1 MKNLKKLMA
10 LVTALTLAFSLNI
23 TSFAAEETTTEHKRP
38 VSSTEITLDADNAV
52 TVTLGD
58 TQAKFY
64 RDTNEDGEQESQ
76 VYIRAQFAG
85 ETEYDL
91 MKTVTIETALPVTSS
106 ELEFAQ
112 NGNVYTA
119 ADVDLYNKSYTVTI
133 GGTDCIL
140 AAGLPSGTLAVDSDV
155 LGVESVTLNGTG
167 TTISVTNVENP
178 FEGNLYYV
186 EKELGDWTS
195 IQGTVAATGKVSFSN
210 RDAVSGTIT
219 LADETATVGGCATGT
234 GSAYT
239 FDLSANIPE
248 FTVEKDGVERSYVIS
263 ASYDGYMKVTYQI
276 NLKEV
281 MTSDYYKD
289 TVKASADEIIAAGK
303 EYFGMTGNVADL
315 QQVGGTIQVPE
326 GCDAMTPMIQF
337 CTWAENNNKFSGT
350 TSNSGTYLSKL
361 DGLGEFSCGSS
372 SGWMYMDGEYSEKCT
387 GPNVGAASYTM
398 TDGQVITWYMTT
410 NYFNHF

>member
-140 AAGLPSGTLAVDSDV
+140 AQDFHLAH
-155 LGVESVTLNGTG
+155 LL
-167 TTISVTNVENP
+167 
-178 FEGNLYYV
+178 
-186 EKELGDWTS
+186 
-195 IQGTVAATGKVSFSN
+195 
-210 RDAVSGTIT
+210 
-219 LADETATVGGCATGT
+219 
-234 GSAYT
+234 
-239 FDLSANIPE
+239 
-248 FTVEKDGVERSYVIS
+248 
-263 ASYDGYMKVTYQI
+263 
-276 NLKEV
+276 
-281 MTSDYYKD
+281 
-289 TVKASADEIIAAGK
+289 
-303 EYFGMTGNVADL
+303 
-315 QQVGGTIQVPE
+315 
-326 GCDAMTPMIQF
+326 
-337 CTWAENNNKFSGT
+337 
-350 TSNSGTYLSKL
+350 
-361 DGLGEFSCGSS
+361 
-372 SGWMYMDGEYSEKCT
+372 
-387 GPNVGAASYTM
+387 
-398 TDGQVITWYMTT
+398 
-410 NYFNHF
+410 

>member
-315 QQVGGTIQVPE
+315 QQVGGTIQVP
-326 GCDAMTPMIQF
+326 GRLRCNDADDSVLHMGREQ
-337 CTWAENNNKFSGT
+337 
-350 TSNSGTYLSKL
+350 
-361 DGLGEFSCGSS
+361 
-372 SGWMYMDGEYSEKCT
+372 
-387 GPNVGAASYTM
+387 
-398 TDGQVITWYMTT
+398 
-410 NYFNHF
+410 